1 MSLIIITVVRE
12 GIDKFIC
19 MGHST
24 EEITAE
30 QERSDDFLQECV
42 ML

>member
-1 MSLIIITVVRE
+1 M
-12 GIDKFIC
+12 FIC

-30 QERSDDFLQECV
+30 QERSADSVLECI